1 MTKQEVPWMLFGD
14 EHVKRYEETDG
25 QEGHDWEG
33 TQTLILTTT
42 GRKSGELRPMA
53 LIYGQHGDDYLV
65 VASKGGAPQH
75 PAWYLNLDANPD
87 VDVQVWGDKF
97 KAHARTAT
105 PEEKQELWPIMTKE
119 WPSYDEYQT
128 KTDRQIPLVVLEREA

>member
-25 QEGHDWEG
+25 KEGHDWEG

-42 GRKSGELRPMA
+42 GRKSGEPRPQA

-75 PAWYLNLDANPD
+75 PAWYLNLDANPE
-87 VDVQVWGDKF
+87 VKVQVWGDRF
-97 KAHARTAT
+97 NAHARTAT
-105 PEEKQELWPIMTKE
+105 AEEKQELWPIMTKE
-119 WPSYDEYQT
+119 WPSYDEYQQ
-128 KTDRQIPLVVLEREA
+128 KTDRDIPIVVLERES